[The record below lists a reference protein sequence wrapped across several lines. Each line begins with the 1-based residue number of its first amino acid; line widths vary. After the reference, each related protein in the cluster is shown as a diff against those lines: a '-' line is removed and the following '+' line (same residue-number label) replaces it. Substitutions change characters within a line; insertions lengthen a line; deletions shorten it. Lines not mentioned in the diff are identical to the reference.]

1 MSDIAG
7 KRVLVTGGAGTI
19 GSHVTDLLV
28 EGGASQVVVLD
39 NFVRGRRAN
48 LAKALASGRVELVE
62 GDIRDAA
69 TVHRVTEG
77 ADLVYHLAA
86 IRITQCAE
94 EPRLANEVMVNG
106 TFNVLEAAAAAGV
119 GKVIASSS
127 ASVYGL
133 AESFPTTERHHP
145 YNNDTFYGAAK
156 AFNEGMLR
164 SFHAMYGLDY
174 VALRYFNVYG
184 PRMDIHGLYTEVLIR
199 WMERIEAGEPPLILG
214 DGTQTMDFVDVRD
227 IARANILAAREGLT
241 DEVFNVASATE
252 TSLRELADGL
262 LEVMGS
268 DLEPVHGPARAVN
281 GVTRR
286 LADTTLAEGRLG
298 FKAEID
304 LRTGLRDLVDWWRAE
319 KGATGTDADVAAA
332 SEAAAE
338 AAEKAP
344 VRIPVMVPWL
354 GEEEAKAA
362 SDTVLSGWVAQGPKV
377 AEFERAFAE
386 RVGAR
391 HGVAV
396 SSCTTALHLALVAL
410 GLGPGD
416 EVVVPSLSF
425 IATANAVRYVG
436 AEPVFA
442 DVELATGN
450 LTEATVDAVRTPRT
464 KAVLLVHQGGVPADV
479 AALRAACAG
488 WGLPLV
494 EDAACAIGST
504 VDGAS
509 VGRGALL
516 AAWSFH
522 PRKLLTTGEGGMV
535 TTDDAEWAARLRR
548 LREHGMN
555 VSAAERHA
563 SGKPVLESYLETGF
577 NYRMTDIQAA
587 VGLAQLAKLDALVAR
602 RRELAARYGELLR
615 DVPGLT
621 PVTDPAHGEG
631 NFQSYWVLLAE
642 EFPVG
647 RDELLAVLAEAGV
660 SARRGIMA
668 SHLEPAYAGHP
679 AGPLP
684 ATERIA
690 RDSLILPLFHTLTEE
705 QQDRVVAV
713 LREAAARP

>member
-7 KRVLVTGGAGTI
+7 KRILVTGGAGTI

-28 EGGASQVVVLD
+28 EGGAHEVVVLD

-48 LAKALASGRVELVE
+48 LARALESGRVELVE

-69 TVHRVTEG
+69 TVHRVTRG

-252 TSLRELADGL
+252 TSLRELADAL
-262 LEVMGS
+262 LDVMGS

-286 LADTTLAEGRLG
+286 LADTSLAEERLG

-304 LRTGLRDLVDWWRAE
+304 LRTGLRELVDWWRAE
-319 KGATGTDADVAAA
+319 KGATATDAERSPA
-332 SEAAAE
+332 
-338 AAEKAP
+338 
-344 VRIPVMVPWL
+344 RIPVMVPWL
-354 GEEEAKAA
+354 GEAEATAA
-362 SDTVLSGWVAQGPKV
+362 ADAVRSGWVAQGPRV
-377 AEFERAFAE
+377 AAFEQAFAE
-386 RVGAR
+386 RVGAA
-391 HGVAV
+391 HAVAV

-442 DVELATGN
+442 DVDLATGN
-450 LTEATVDAVRTPRT
+450 LTAATVDAVRTERT
-464 KAVLLVHQGGVPADV
+464 RAVLVVHQAGVPADV
-479 AALRAACAG
+479 SALRAACEG

-504 VDGAS
+504 VGGDS

-535 TTDDAEWAARLRR
+535 TTDDAAWAARLRR

-563 SGKPVLESYLETGF
+563 SGTPVLESYLETGF

-587 VGLAQLAKLDALVAR
+587 VGLAQLDRLDALVAR
-602 RRELAARYGELLR
+602 RRELAARYTELLAG
-615 DVPGLT
+615 VPGLD
-621 PVTDPAHGEG
+621 PVRDPAYGEG
-631 NFQSYWVLLAE
+631 NFQSYWVLLDGD
-642 EFPVG
+642 FPVG
-647 RDELLAVLAEAGV
+647 RDELLALLAEAGI

-679 AGPLP
+679 AAPLP
-684 ATERIA
+684 VTERIS
-690 RDSLILPLFHTLTEE
+690 RDSLILPLFHTMTAE

-713 LREAAARP
+713 LREAAARR